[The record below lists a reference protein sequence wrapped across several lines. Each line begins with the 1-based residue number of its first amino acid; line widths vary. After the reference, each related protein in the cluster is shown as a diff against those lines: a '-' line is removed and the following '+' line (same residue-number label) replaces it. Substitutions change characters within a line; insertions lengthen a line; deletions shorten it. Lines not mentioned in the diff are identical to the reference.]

1 MQKTET
7 WVRSLGQKDPLKDS
21 NGNPPQYSCLENPM
35 DRGAWKTVVHR
46 VTQSQTS
53 LKQLSMHAFSVV
65 RSDFDVNF
73 GELDKAQLTAKG
85 CY

>member
-1 MQKTET
+1 
-7 WVRSLGQKDPLKDS
+7 
-21 NGNPPQYSCLENPM
+21 M